1 MVFAPIPLHPVR
13 VKAANAAAASPRGEG
28 TGSRSRPSHP
38 PAAPVALRTC
48 RAAFGACAVAG
59 GLLHE
64 PVRLGPVKK
73 RARGYPGA
81 MNTDDSHSSD
91 DHTPE
96 PRPSDDA
103 TDEALRELAELHR
116 EDDTQDPAEQEQGVG
131 DPLTTSR
138 NANRRASPQVPS
150 D

>member
-1 MVFAPIPLHPVR
+1 M
-13 VKAANAAAASPRGEG
+13 KGANAGAASPLGEG
-28 TGSRSRPSHP
+28 TGSRSRPSHL

-48 RAAFGACAVAG
+48 RAAFRACAVADVP
-59 GLLHE
+59 LHE
-64 PVRLGPVKK
+64 PVSPGPVKK
-73 RARGYPGA
+73 RPRGYPGP
-81 MNTDDSHSSD
+81 MNTGDSHSSD

-96 PRPSDDA
+96 PRTSDDA
-103 TDEALRELAELHR
+103 VDEALRELAELHR

-138 NANRRASPQVPS
+138 NANRRMSPQDPS